1 MKSTTKDA
9 ARPIVVYL
17 ANICPNG
24 KLATTAMHELY
35 AQLPGS
41 KEILRK
47 SHLRKVKT
55 LGEAFPTIISCTGK
69 SGSEILRDVRTL
81 SATMA
86 HVPTKQVDTKTAKP
100 KKASTA
106 KPPTQAPL
114 QSRNKPIELRARAT
128 ELPASRS
135 ISTLLSKFTDHA
147 LPATNGLDDGDDDD
161 SVSITLVVGVDG
173 FVSATVTVPREIAAL
188 ARVEIDVR
196 ALFYAEPS
204 ATASAS
210 LAPLPLAKLF
220 GEIARPRYEWSAL
233 LGHSSNESPVFI
245 NTREPFCV
253 IALGVQG
260 SGKSHTAAA
269 IAESC
274 LLPFH
279 FPAGKPLVKLPKPM
293 AALALHFGKH
303 DDDLCELAGLLRPSK
318 QIESA
323 LRGVK
328 HVTPPDVQKVVV
340 LCSPTYFAQRSKYY
354 ASVNKTGVSI
364 TVRPLLFNWGDL
376 TASHLRSLMRLVRV
390 GAFPNPGTLFAQ
402 TRLTLSF
409 IYLRRKPGRSSSI
422 LASCWTCCAG
432 TSSKTRSQT
441 FKTSSPRLN
450 SCAFAVASLAV
461 DAAATSAGVFRGG
474 KRPERGDGNVKE
486 TRDT

>member
-135 ISTLLSKFTDHA
+135 TSTLLSKFTDHA

-450 SCAFAVASLAV
+450 SCAF
-461 DAAATSAGVFRGG
+461 RRR
-474 KRPERGDGNVKE
+474 KPRR
-486 TRDT
+486 